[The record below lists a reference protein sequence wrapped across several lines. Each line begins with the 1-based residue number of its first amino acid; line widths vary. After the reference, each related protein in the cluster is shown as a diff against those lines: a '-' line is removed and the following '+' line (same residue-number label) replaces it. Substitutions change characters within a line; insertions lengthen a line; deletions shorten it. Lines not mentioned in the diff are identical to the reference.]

1 MRTADQPARQPGG
14 RGSPSRTPPGG
25 AEAVLLDPLA
35 LRQALGRYATGVT
48 LVTCR
53 AADGRPAGLTVN
65 SFTSLSLDPPLVLW
79 SLRRSSGLL
88 PSFEAA
94 SHFAVNVLAERQIDL
109 SRRFASPE
117 PDKFG
122 AGQWVDGPGDA
133 GRLPLLEGCI
143 ARFECAVE
151 ARHGHGDHVLYIGR
165 VLRLQTGDGAPLVYQ
180 GRHYHALGPVL

>member
-1 MRTADQPARQPGG
+1 MRPNDLPAPLAAPLDAAGSARRADALGVAP
-14 RGSPSRTPPGG
+14 
-25 AEAVLLDPLA
+25 LDPMA

-53 AADGRPAGLTVN
+53 AADGRPVGLTVN

-79 SLRRSSGLL
+79 SLRQASGLL

-94 SHFAVNVLAERQIDL
+94 THFAVNVLSEAQIAL

-122 AGQWVDGPGDA
+122 AGDWHEGLA
-133 GRLPLLEGCI
+133 RLPLLAGCI

-151 ARHGHGDHVLYIGR
+151 ARHAHGDHVLYIGR
-165 VLRLQTGDGAPLVYQ
+165 VLRLHSTEGAPLVYQ
-180 GRHYHALGPVL
+180 GRHYHGLGPAL